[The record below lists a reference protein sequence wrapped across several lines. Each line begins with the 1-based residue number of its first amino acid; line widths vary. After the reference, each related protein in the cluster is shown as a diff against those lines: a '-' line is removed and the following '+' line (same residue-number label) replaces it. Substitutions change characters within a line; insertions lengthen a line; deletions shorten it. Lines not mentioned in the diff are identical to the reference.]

1 MCNKFNI
8 LLQWQYC
15 KKNSLLNNEHYN
27 AFDNEMNYKKI
38 FPIDENKNAQTKY
51 RYYYV
56 KGYPCHVS
64 RVIKKEN

>member
-51 RYYYV
+51 R
-56 KGYPCHVS
+56 
-64 RVIKKEN
+64 